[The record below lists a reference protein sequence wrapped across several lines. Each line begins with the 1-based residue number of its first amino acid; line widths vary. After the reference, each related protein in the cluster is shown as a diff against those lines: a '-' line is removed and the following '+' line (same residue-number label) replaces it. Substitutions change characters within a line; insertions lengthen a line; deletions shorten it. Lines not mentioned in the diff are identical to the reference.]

1 MKKKAASSFSP
12 SAANSAVGLRDVEN
26 YLASVPEPA
35 RTTLQ
40 KIRAIIRSAAPPE
53 ATEALSYRMP
63 AFRYKG
69 ALVAYAAFRDHCSL
83 FPMSAALIASMKREL
98 KHFSTAKGT
107 IRFPSDKPL
116 PASLVKKIVKAR
128 VAQNAAKKRR

>member
-1 MKKKAASSFSP
+1 
-12 SAANSAVGLRDVEN
+12 
-26 YLASVPEPA
+26 
-35 RTTLQ
+35 
-40 KIRAIIRSAAPPE
+40 
-53 ATEALSYRMP
+53 MP

-83 FPMSAALIASMKREL
+83 FPMNAALIASMKREL

-116 PASLVKKIVKAR
+116 PASLVKEIVKAR
-128 VAQNAAKKRR
+128 VAQNAVKKRR